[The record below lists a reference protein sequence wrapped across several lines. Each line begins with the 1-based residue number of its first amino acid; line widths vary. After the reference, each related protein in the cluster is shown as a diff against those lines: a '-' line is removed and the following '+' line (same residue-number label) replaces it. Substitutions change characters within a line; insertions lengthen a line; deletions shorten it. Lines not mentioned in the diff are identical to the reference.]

1 MSPGAPLRSPSAPP
15 ASVWS
20 RGMMAV
26 LAAQFLSALA
36 DNALLFGALALLKA
50 EHYPSWSEPLLQEFF
65 VGAYIILAPFA
76 GPLADAWPK
85 GRVMLASNALKLLGA
100 IAILS
105 GVNPFIAYGL
115 VGIGAAAYSPAKYGI
130 LSELTVPALLVKA
143 NGLME
148 SSTIAAILVGA
159 VLGGTL
165 ADWNVRAALAVVAG
179 CYGAAAAANLFIPR
193 LPPAHRLERY
203 SLSSIL
209 GDFARAIRTLIR
221 IPDTRFSIAGT
232 SLFWGAGSTMRFLL
246 IAWVPVALGISNNR
260 MPAYLNAMV
269 AVGIVVGAGLA
280 GKYVTLERVNRALP
294 AGVLIGIAVCVL
306 ALTTNVPLA
315 FAVLTLV
322 GAFGGFFVVPLN
334 ALLQARGHDSVG
346 AGHAIAVQN
355 LAENLMMLLMIGGY
369 TLAVRA
375 GGHVVTIALAFGSFL
390 AAAITLLWIYRAW
403 KVARRMTPRLHDEM
417 SGRVLHQADQ

>member
-1 MSPGAPLRSPSAPP
+1 MTPAPLGSSSATPP
-15 ASVWS
+15 TSVWS
-20 RGMMAV
+20 RGMVAV

-50 EHYPSWSEPLLQEFF
+50 EHYPDWTEPLLQEFF

-76 GPLADAWPK
+76 GPFADAWPK
-85 GRVMLASNALKLLGA
+85 GRVMLLSNGLKLLGA
-100 IAILS
+100 IGILS

-115 VGIGAAAYSPAKYGI
+115 VGVGAAAYSPAKYGI
-130 LSELTVPALLVKA
+130 LSELTVPALLVRA

-159 VLGGTL
+159 ILGGTL
-165 ADWNVRAALAVVAG
+165 ADWNIRGALAVVAG
-179 CYGAAAAANLFIPR
+179 CYGAAALANLLIPR
-193 LPPAHRLERY
+193 LPPAHRLERV
-203 SLSSIL
+203 SLSGFL
-209 GDFARAIRTLIR
+209 GDFGHAIRTLVR
-221 IPDTRFSIAGT
+221 IPDVRFSIGGT

-246 IAWVPVALGISNNR
+246 IAWVPVALGITNIR

-269 AVGIVVGAGLA
+269 AVGIVAGAGLA
-280 GKYVTLERVNRALP
+280 AKYVTLERVNRAMP
-294 AGVLIGIAVCVL
+294 AGVLIGAAVCVL
-306 ALTTNVPLA
+306 AQTTNIPLA
-315 FAVLTLV
+315 FVVLTLV
-322 GAFGGFFVVPLN
+322 GAFCGFFVVPLN

-375 GGHVVTIALAFGSFL
+375 GWRVSVIALGFGGFL
-390 AAAITLLWIYRAW
+390 ATAIALLWAYRVR
-403 KVARRMTPRLHDEM
+403 KVAERLRAPAHDLT
-417 SGRVLHQADQ
+417 SNLTRQADS